1 MKEQENYRES
11 FDFNIALIGFMGVG
25 KSTVAASLS
34 RMFGMKTVEMDQAI
48 AERER
53 MSIPEIFETHI
64 LRRRGSPPG
73 LQCGQDEE
81 ERICGAAYRK
91 PGSDT

>member
-34 RMFGMKTVEMDQAI
+34 RMA
-48 AERER
+48 
-53 MSIPEIFETHI
+53 
-64 LRRRGSPPG
+64 
-73 LQCGQDEE
+73 
-81 ERICGAAYRK
+81 
-91 PGSDT
+91 